1 MNRKPVTIL
10 TALVLMLLALASTA
24 CRGAEAGVSQD
35 MNGDTAEH
43 ADAAAPTPQLI
54 KAPHQ
59 MYDASTQP
67 APADK
72 VKTLSLTIEKKI
84 LEIAPGVPYDAWT
97 FNGTMPGPVLR
108 VRQGDQVNFT
118 LINNSDMEHSIDFHA
133 AQTAPN
139 LNYRN
144 IKAGE
149 KLTFSFTANY
159 PGVYMY
165 HCGTAP
171 ALAHIANGM
180 YGAIIVEP
188 AEPLPPAREY
198 VLVQSEFYTKL
209 GSNGAY
215 QYDGAKT
222 LAKQPDYVVFNGY
235 ANQYKDMPLK
245 ADPGERVRIWVLNA
259 GPSEFSAFHV
269 VGAIFDKAYPNGNPK
284 NVESGMQTIT
294 VPPGGGY
301 MVEFTMADAGV
312 YPFVTHSFAD
322 VNKGAVGILQVGNVA
337 AGTTMSH

>member
-1 MNRKPVTIL
+1 MTTKFA
-10 TALVLMLLALASTA
+10 ALLAGIALMLLTLTATA
-24 CRGAEAGVSQD
+24 CNGAGASI
-35 MNGDTAEH
+35 NRDTHDDSMAQ
-43 ADAAAPTPQLI
+43 ADSAAPTPQLV

-108 VRQGDQVNFT
+108 VRQGDQINFT

-133 AQTAPN
+133 AQTPPN
-139 LNYRN
+139 INYRN

-180 YGAIIVEP
+180 YGAIIVDP
-188 AEPLPPAREY
+188 AEALPPAREY

-235 ANQYKDMPLK
+235 ANQYKDMPLT
-245 ADPGERVRIWVLNA
+245 ANPGERVRMWVLNA

-284 NVESGMQTIT
+284 NAEYGMQTVT

-301 MVEFTMADAGV
+301 MVELTAPEAGV

-322 VNKGAVGILQVGNVA
+322 VNKGAVGILQVGNVPS
-337 AGTTMSH
+337 GTTMSH